1 MIEAAR
7 GLGARRHVC
16 ALLGRPETAWL
27 RAAEKQGVPVRAEIR
42 GAWIQRVLR
51 VRAAMRDFRPDVVVA
66 KAKKAARM
74 AAFGRSTGS
83 GGRAVLFFGATHELE
98 ADRAFDRLTW
108 RALDAGIVV
117 ATAAAEWYVER
128 GFGPREKFH
137 VLWKGVEA
145 SDFDRAAGRAAA
157 TRTALGLEAAD
168 LAIGT
173 VGRLAWQKGL
183 DDLLAAARLV
193 CARVPRARFFVISG
207 GRDAAQVTAAAA
219 APGLDGAVT
228 LLGQRDDVP
237 ELLAAMDIIVQ
248 SSRREAMA
256 QATLEAMAAARP
268 GVSLIGAWMQSV
280 AQSWL
285 VYRLSDSRFALGLV
299 TFAGYL
305 PILCLA
311 PAAGVIADR
320 VERQRLIVI
329 TQTLAMGLAL
339 ALGLLV
345 AARVVTVP
353 LVVLVAGCLGAVS
366 AFDIPLRQSFIVELV
381 GAEDLPNYI
390 ALNSSLF

>member
-1 MIEAAR
+1 MRVLFVNGNRSAAYGGVERWMIEAAR

-193 CARVPRARFFVISG
+193 CARVPRARFFVIGG
-207 GRDAAQVTAAAA
+207 GRDAAQVAAAAA

-268 GVSLIGAWMQSV
+268 VVSTATVGADEAIEDGVSGLIV
-280 AQSWL
+280 P
-285 VYRLSDSRFALGLV
+285 VRDPEAL
-299 TFAGYL
+299 
-305 PILCLA
+305 
-311 PAAGVIADR
+311 ADR
-320 VERQRLIVI
+320 LV
-329 TQTLAMGLAL
+329 GLAVDPARRL
-339 ALGLLV
+339 ALGQAARRRVAEHFTTEHMLDRCEAILRAIV
-345 AARVVTVP
+345 AAR
-353 LVVLVAGCLGAVS
+353 
-366 AFDIPLRQSFIVELV
+366 
-381 GAEDLPNYI
+381 
-390 ALNSSLF
+390 